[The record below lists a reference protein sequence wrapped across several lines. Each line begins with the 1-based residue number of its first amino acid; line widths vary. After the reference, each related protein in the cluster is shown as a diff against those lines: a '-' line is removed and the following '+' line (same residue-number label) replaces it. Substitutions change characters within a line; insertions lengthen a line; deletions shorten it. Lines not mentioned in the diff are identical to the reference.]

1 MNNKLSVVII
11 AKNEERNIAR
21 GIESILDATVSFDK
35 VEIILVDSVSTDK
48 TVEIAQK
55 YPIKIIQLDPK
66 FFISPSAGRFI
77 GLKYTSGEFV
87 YFLDGDMHLNKNWF
101 ETALPIIENNLNLAG
116 IAGKCHEITFDDH
129 FKDIKSEDE
138 DRFDVGNQIHK
149 VRHLGQSVLYRR
161 SALEKVGGFNPY
173 LANEEEL
180 ELGLRL
186 SAADYELQRIPV
198 PMTIHYTKYY
208 SNENPSGVTIR
219 QLKRD
224 WNLGRNTALGQVLRL
239 LWKNPF
245 LIEYLRLYWKSLLFL
260 VVYFIGIVTLIT
272 SSTYFLI
279 CSTLF
284 ILFFSLRAVLKKNIY
299 DTMLYILSHSM
310 SAYGFILGLFKMP
323 PHADTYQPQL
333 KFIK

>member
-1 MNNKLSVVII
+1 MSNKLSVVII

-21 GIESILDATVSFDK
+21 GIESILEATVSLDD
-35 VEIILVDSVSTDK
+35 VEIVLVDSLSTDK
-48 TVEIAQK
+48 TIEIAQN
-55 YPIKIIQLDPK
+55 YPIKIIQLDPN

-101 ETALPIIENNLNLAG
+101 ETALPIIENNSNLAG
-116 IAGKCHEITFDDH
+116 LAGKCHEITFDDN

-138 DRFDVGNQIHK
+138 DRFNVANQIHK

-161 SALEKVGGFNPY
+161 NALEKVGGFNPY

-186 SAADYELQRIPV
+186 SAAGYELQRIPV

-208 SNENPSGVTIR
+208 SNENPSGLTMR
-219 QLKRD
+219 QIKRD
-224 WNLGRNTALGQVLRL
+224 WALGRYIALGQVLAL

-245 LIEYLRLYWKSLLFL
+245 RLEYLKLYWKALLF
-260 VVYFIGIVTLIT
+260 VFVYFIGILSLFNI
-272 SSTYFLI
+272 SFFLI
-279 CSTLF
+279 WF
-284 ILFFSLRAVLKKNIY
+284 ISLSMFLGLRTIAKKNLM
-299 DTMLYILSHSM
+299 DTMLYIFDYSL
-310 SAYGFILGLFKMP
+310 SAYGFVVGFFKSP
-323 PHADTYQPQL
+323 SKIETYQPQL

>member
-11 AKNEERNIAR
+11 AKNEECNIKR
-21 GIESILDATVSFDK
+21 SIESILEATAYLGET
-35 VEIILVDSVSTDK
+35 EIVLVDSFSTDQ
-48 TVEIAQK
+48 TIDIAK
-55 YPIKIIQLDPK
+55 NYPIKIIQLDPN

-77 GLKYTSGEFV
+77 GLKYTSGEFI
-87 YFLDGDMHLNKNWF
+87 YFLDGDMHLNNKWF
-101 ETALPIIENNLNLAG
+101 ETALPLIENNPKLVG
-116 IAGKCHEITFDDH
+116 IAGKCHEITFDDN
-129 FKDIKSEDE
+129 FKNITSEDE
-138 DRFDVGNQIHK
+138 DRFNVGNQIHS

-173 LANEEEL
+173 LSNEEEL

-186 SAADYELQRIPV
+186 SAAKYELQRIPV

-224 WNLGRNTALGQVLRL
+224 WNLGRHTALGQVLGL

-245 LIEYLRLYWKSLLFL
+245 LMEYLRLYWKSLLFL
-260 VVYFIGIVTLIT
+260 AVYFIGILTLVIG
-272 SSTYFLI
+272 STYFLI
-279 CSTLF
+279 WFTLF
-284 ILFFSLRAVLKKNIY
+284 MLFFSLRAIIKKNAY
-299 DTMLYILSHSM
+299 DTTLYILSHSM
-310 SAYGFILGLFKMP
+310 SAYGFVIGLFKMP
-323 PHADTYQPQL
+323 PNADVYQPQL